1 MQIEKNSGGD
11 LLELTLHG
19 RLDNDSSIYFR
30 EEIESSVRDGWHRI
44 VVDLSGVDYLS
55 SSGIAALVDARQRME
70 RLAGLFGVHDAS
82 PEVEKVLRLTGL
94 WNRLR
99 IDPQTARAGAT
110 ASSAA
115 VRLAHECGLDLEI
128 YSLCEAPALRCR
140 VFGEPESLFDSHDS
154 QRKLSSVL
162 FGRQTLGLGLGVL
175 GHQPDA
181 SPADLYK
188 AKHGE
193 ILAVGGAAAQSAHE
207 GRGLPDY
214 LVAAGDFVPS
224 AQIRYGFQCEG
235 ELPVLIRFQPAEA
248 ESPVGLSTIVSCAL
262 NQTKSRLAGLVIL
275 ADCAGLVGAQ
285 LRRLPAKVPSDAGD
299 RFSLPGIRDW
309 LSFSTESAPRNNLA
323 LIVGIAAG
331 GSLGASSPIGGLLRP
346 MDANGA
352 LAGHFHAAVFPHR
365 PLKKRTLPLQSSVME
380 LFESGSIEDVL
391 HLLRDDRP
399 ITGNGESQLFG
410 GACWIGTIGEI
421 TGLEESA

>member
-175 GHQPDA
+175 AHQPDA

-248 ESPVGLSTIVSCAL
+248 ESPVGLSTIVSCGAQPDEVATRGTGDSGRL
-262 NQTKSRLAGLVIL
+262 CGPCGRPTATVARQGSVGCRRSLQPAGDSRLALVQHRVGPAEQPGL
-275 ADCAGLVGAQ
+275 DCGDCRRRVA
-285 LRRLPAKVPSDAGD
+285 RRLVAD
-299 RFSLPGIRDW
+299 RRPVAADGRKRRVGRAFSCRR
-309 LSFSTESAPRNNLA
+309 LSASTAEEANVA
-323 LIVGIAAG
+323 FAIVGD
-331 GSLGASSPIGGLLRP
+331 GA
-346 MDANGA
+346 
-352 LAGHFHAAVFPHR
+352 V
-365 PLKKRTLPLQSSVME
+365 
-380 LFESGSIEDVL
+380 
-391 HLLRDDRP
+391 
-399 ITGNGESQLFG
+399 
-410 GACWIGTIGEI
+410 
-421 TGLEESA
+421 